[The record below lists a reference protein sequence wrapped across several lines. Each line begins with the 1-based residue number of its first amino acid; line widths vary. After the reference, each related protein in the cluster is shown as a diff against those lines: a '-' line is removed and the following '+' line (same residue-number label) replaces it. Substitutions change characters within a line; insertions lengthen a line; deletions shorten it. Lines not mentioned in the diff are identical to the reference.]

1 MRNFGDKANIR
12 IVQIIIS
19 KPLKG
24 PDDACECIILNVS
37 KKEKDQVITVNTKR
51 S

>member
-19 KPLKG
+19 KPLKD
-24 PDDACECIILNVS
+24 PDDACENIILNVS
-37 KKEKDQVITVNTKR
+37 KNKKDQVITVNTKR

>member
-19 KPLKG
+19 KPLKD
-24 PDDACECIILNVS
+24 PDDACENIILNVS